1 MEFSRQEY
9 WSGVAISFSRGS
21 SPPWD
26 HTQVFCIAG
35 RFFIIWATWEAI
47 KHRLILQRPRSNLS
61 FRETHSSRLLQLC
74 VSPSCPNLAPWSCEC
89 SCPTTLTWDLYGS
102 RPYTSGVRVVGGIGG
117 TSGQCNDAAGPK
129 GSRALSVVQTW
140 AHISRLVN
148 KRVHTHT
155 HTHTHTHIYRHTHT
169 HPLLSAS
176 PKPSSLSRRLVHY
189 SQCPPEGR
197 RGLIWGYLH
206 LQYIY
211 RFCFVLYFPL
221 GDGHSGRMA
230 LSFPSG
236 ASGKEHTCHC
246 RRHKRQRL
254 DPWVWS
260 ERSPGEGNG
269 NPLQYSC
276 LGNPMDRGAWR
287 STVHRDAKS
296 WTWLKLLST
305 HAFWSVWGD
314 ASL

>member
-155 HTHTHTHIYRHTHT
+155 HTHTYRHTRAHT
-169 HPLLSAS
+169 PPALCFPQAKFSLKEVGALFPMSTRGQAWLNLGLSAFA
-176 PKPSSLSRRLVHY
+176 
-189 SQCPPEGR
+189 
-197 RGLIWGYLH
+197 IYLQV
-206 LQYIY
+206 L
-211 RFCFVLYFPL
+211 FCFVFPF
-221 GDGHSGRMA
+221 GWWPFWPDGFE
-230 LSFPSG
+230 FP
-236 ASGKEHTCHC
+236 K
-246 RRHKRQRL
+246 
-254 DPWVWS
+254 
-260 ERSPGEGNG
+260 
-269 NPLQYSC
+269 
-276 LGNPMDRGAWR
+276 WR
-287 STVHRDAKS
+287 
-296 WTWLKLLST
+296 
-305 HAFWSVWGD
+305 
-314 ASL
+314 